1 MSEMNYE
8 VQHGNRKRRI
18 VVKRSVQEWAAIVSM
33 LLVLISYLITVER
46 RLTVNEITNQDYI
59 EFKKRYYDQQRQHQQ
74 QQLRQFFE

>member
-1 MSEMNYE
+1 
-8 VQHGNRKRRI
+8 
-18 VVKRSVQEWAAIVSM
+18 
-33 LLVLISYLITVER
+33 VLISYLITVER